1 MENKPKIPAKENKE
15 QSSKTEEKIQC
26 YKYCYG
32 KFKPNG
38 YIIEDKDGK

>member
-15 QSSKTEEKIQC
+15 TEEKIQC
-26 YKYCYG
+26 YKYSYG

-38 YIIEDKDGK
+38 YIIESKDGK

>member
-1 MENKPKIPAKENKE
+1 MHAKEL
-15 QSSKTEEKIQC
+15 KTEEKIQC

-38 YIIEDKDGK
+38 YIKESKDGK

>member
-1 MENKPKIPAKENKE
+1 MENKSKNSAKEI
-15 QSSKTEEKIQC
+15 KTEEKIQC

>member
-1 MENKPKIPAKENKE
+1 MKNKE
-15 QSSKTEEKIQC
+15 ISAENYKTEEKTQC

-38 YIIEDKDGK
+38 YIIEKKDGK